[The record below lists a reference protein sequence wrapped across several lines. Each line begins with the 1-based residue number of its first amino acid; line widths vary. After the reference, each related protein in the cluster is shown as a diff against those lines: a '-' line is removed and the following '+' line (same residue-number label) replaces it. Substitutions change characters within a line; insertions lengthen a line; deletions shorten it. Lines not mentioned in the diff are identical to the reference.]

1 MASSCISV
9 IAAGSAAR
17 RARLRT
23 VLPAALL
30 LLAGLCALVA
40 ASLTGVR
47 GPGTYAVVAPPGSR
61 LADAVEII
69 RAADGRLVR
78 PGRFANIAIAR
89 SARPDFAQ
97 ALRRA
102 GAWAVIDATGQ
113 GGCLAPL
120 LERTPS

>member
-1 MASSCISV
+1 MNKDLVPS
-9 IAAGSAAR
+9 GMSALSPEGGR
-17 RARLRT
+17 FRT
-23 VLPAALL
+23 VVPAALL

-40 ASLTGVR
+40 ASLSGAG

-61 LADAVEII
+61 LGDAIAII
-69 RAADGRLVR
+69 RAADGRLVQ

-102 GAWAVIDATGQ
+102 GAWAVIDAAGQ
-113 GGCLAPL
+113 GGCLAPI
-120 LERTPS
+120 RGSTPS